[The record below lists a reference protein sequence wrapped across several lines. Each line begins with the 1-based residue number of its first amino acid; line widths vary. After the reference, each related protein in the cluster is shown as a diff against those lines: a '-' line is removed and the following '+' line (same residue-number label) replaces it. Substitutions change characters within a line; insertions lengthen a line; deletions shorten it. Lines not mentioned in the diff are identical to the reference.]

1 MPPKGDNNGGSNC
14 KLNHPTDML
23 RQTSLGSLGLW
34 VGTLLTLVG
43 FAAYFLDNATLNLAG
58 FFYGIPLLLGGL
70 ALKAAE
76 LKPVPYTQPTPTNV
90 VTLRENQATDIQ
102 NQIRKDVTRYRYGQ
116 QAHLDDALARLG
128 LSPTDEERPLLQGLK
143 EVEVAGSYALI
154 LEFDSPFI
162 SLETWQQK
170 QEKIEKFFGPG
181 IRVEL
186 TQPSPKRVDLALIAT
201 PKDKEI

>member
-1 MPPKGDNNGGSNC
+1 MSPKGDNNGGSNC

-34 VGTLLTLVG
+34 VGSLLTVVG

-76 LKPVPYTQPTPTNV
+76 LKPVPFTQPTSTNV
-90 VTLRENQATDIQ
+90 LKLRENQATSIQ

-128 LSPTDEERPLLQGLK
+128 LSPTDEERPVLQGLQ
-143 EVEVAGSYALI
+143 EVENAGSYALI

-181 IRVEL
+181 IRIEL
-186 TQPSPKRVDLALIAT
+186 TQPSAKRVDLALIAT
-201 PKDKEI
+201 AKDKEI

>member
-1 MPPKGDNNGGSNC
+1 
-14 KLNHPTDML
+14 ML

-34 VGTLLTLVG
+34 IGGLLTIVG
-43 FAAYFLDNATLNLAG
+43 FAAYFSDNATLNLAG

-70 ALKAAE
+70 ALKASE
-76 LKPVPYTQPTPTNV
+76 LKPVPYTQPTAANIQ
-90 VTLRENQATDIQ
+90 TLRENLATPTQ

-116 QAHLDDALARLG
+116 QAHLDDALERLG
-128 LSPTDEERPLLQGLK
+128 LSPTDEERPLLQGVK
-143 EVEVAGSYALI
+143 ETEVAGSYALI

-186 TQPSPKRVDLALIAT
+186 TQPSEKYIDLALIAT
-201 PKDKEI
+201 AKEKEK